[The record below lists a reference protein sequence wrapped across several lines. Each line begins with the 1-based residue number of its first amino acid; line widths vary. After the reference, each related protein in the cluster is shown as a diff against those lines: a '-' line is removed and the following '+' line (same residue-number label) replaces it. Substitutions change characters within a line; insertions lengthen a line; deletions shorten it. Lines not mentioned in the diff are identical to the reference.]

1 METALEHILTNTYKD
16 HMIRWMDAHPEAF
29 DEALKLAV
37 SDKPRYSWR
46 AAWLLWSCMEK
57 NDPRVQPFI
66 QDIISSLHTKN
77 DDHQRELLKILL
89 FMELSEEHEGVL
101 FDVCTALWE
110 KIHKKP
116 SVRFNALKM
125 ILKITKNHP
134 DLYSEIKFLLQDQYL
149 DSLSSAARKSIIRM
163 TKEIIYDG

>member
-1 METALEHILTNTYKD
+1 MTNNYKD
-16 HMIRWMDAHPEAF
+16 QMIQWMDDHPEAF
-29 DEALKLAV
+29 DEAVNLAV

-57 NDPRVQPFI
+57 NDQRVQPFI
-66 QDIISSLHTKN
+66 QIIISSLHTKN

-101 FDVCTALWE
+101 FDLCANIWE

-125 ILKITKNHP
+125 ILKITKHHP
-134 DLYSEIKFLLQDQYL
+134 DLSGEVKLLLQDHYL
-149 DSLSSAARKSIIRM
+149 DSLSLAARKSIDRLIR
-163 TKEIIYDG
+163 GVVH